1 MQSSACLEAE
11 LSSNFSRSDE
21 QGLLPIGMFTLESI
35 ASSMVEQEPLKFL
48 VVGSSPTRCTFFG
61 SENLL

>member
-35 ASSMVEQEPLKFL
+35 ASSMVEQEPLNRNQRVFSGL
-48 VVGSSPTRCTFFG
+48 HQFAPCIPT
-61 SENLL
+61 E